1 MLHTMKKGRRPEDE
15 ILKQKAE
22 ALLKKKS
29 AKTIPKLSE
38 VDTLE
43 LVHKLEVHQIELE
56 LQNEELR
63 LAKDQARIAA
73 DNYIELY
80 DFAPSGYFTL
90 SRKGEIMELNLQAAR
105 MLGKARE
112 QLKHH
117 GFAFFVA
124 ENAKNAFN
132 LYLGKVFL
140 SNTLE
145 SCEIMMVPGNNLPV
159 YLHLSGLADKKG
171 EKCRVTVVDIT
182 ERKQAEEA
190 YLESEIRYH
199 QLIEQVR
206 DIIFTLSLKGLFSSL
221 NREFELKT
229 GWTVKEWIGKPFSD
243 IIHPEEVTLAM
254 ERFSGIIQ
262 GFTSNAIS
270 LRIKTKSGGYIPFEI
285 MGSRQIKNETTIGL
299 LGVGRDITE
308 RRLAEQELIIAKQ
321 KAEESDRLKSAFLA
335 NVSHEIRTP
344 MNGILGF
351 ADLLK
356 EPGVNQNEQE
366 KYIGIIQ
373 KSGTRLLGIINDVVD
388 ISRIEAGLVTCTIS
402 EVNVNEK
409 MEFIYNFFS
418 PQIEHKGI
426 GFSCKNDLPPA
437 EAIIKTD
444 GEKINAIL
452 TNLVYNSIKFTRAGS
467 IEFGYK
473 REDAFLEFYV
483 KDTGIG
489 ISEAH
494 KKIIFER
501 FMQGGKL
508 ITKNF
513 EGTGLGLSISKAYV
527 EILGGKI
534 RVESEEGEGAA
545 FYFTIPYIPVQEKS
559 RNQIIPVPA
568 EGWTNLVKDLK
579 ILIADDDET
588 SQFYIKAITRQFS
601 GIVLQAK
608 TGSEAVRLCQENL
621 DIDLVFM
628 DIRMPNMD
636 GYIATRQIRKFNKKA
651 VIIAQTAYALSGDR
665 EKAMEAGCNAY
676 IAKPINKND
685 FLNLIHQHFL

>member
-1 MLHTMKKGRRPEDE
+1 MKKGRRPEDE

-159 YLHLSGLADKKG
+159 YLHLSSLADKNG

>member
-43 LVHKLEVHQIELE
+43 LVHKLEVHKIELE

-140 SNTLE
+140 SNSLE

-229 GWTVKEWIGKPFSD
+229 GWAVKEWIGKPFSD
-243 IIHPEEVTLAM
+243 IIHPEDVTLAM

-356 EPGVNQNEQE
+356 EPGVNQHEQE

-452 TNLVYNSIKFTRAGS
+452 TNLVYNSIKFTHAGS

-473 REDAFLEFYV
+473 RKDAFLEFYV

-501 FMQGGKL
+501 FMQGGKI